1 MAPIQLKFLKSTNSL
16 IVLLISILGF
26 SLSCKKNDP
35 VVEYGSPHASFIV
48 KGTIESATADK
59 LIPDIIVE
67 MRHITNGEPGQSE
80 SLLMDTDFSNI
91 NGYYYLS
98 DPYYT
103 LEDQTYEI
111 KFTDTDGTLN
121 GQYETLDTTIVFK
134 NPKFLGGDGK
144 WDLGSVQK
152 ELKIKLKPR
161 Q

>member
-1 MAPIQLKFLKSTNSL
+1 MAPIQLKFLKSSNSL
-16 IVLLISILGF
+16 IFLLISILGF
-26 SLSCKKNDP
+26 SVSCKKNDP

-48 KGTIESATADK
+48 KGIVKSAADDH

-67 MRHITNGEPGQSE
+67 MRHITSNESGQSE
-80 SLLMDTDFSNI
+80 ILLMDTDFSDSH
-91 NGYYYLS
+91 GYYYLTEALYS
-98 DPYYT
+98 
-103 LEDQTYEI
+103 LEDQTYQI

-134 NPKFLGGDGK
+134 KPKFLGGDGK

-152 ELKIKLKPR
+152 ELDIKLKPK